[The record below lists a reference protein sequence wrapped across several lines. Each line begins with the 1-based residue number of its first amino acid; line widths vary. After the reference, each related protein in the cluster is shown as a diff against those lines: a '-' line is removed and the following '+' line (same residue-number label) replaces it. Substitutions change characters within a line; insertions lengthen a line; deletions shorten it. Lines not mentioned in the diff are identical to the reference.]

1 MTNRARV
8 LRRLVAKN
16 LALTLAYRGAF
27 FILMLSTVISPLV
40 SLLIWR
46 TVIDHGVRLPLDRSQ
61 FVTYYVL
68 LGLVSMLTG
77 VWQAPY
83 TAETIRLGRLSP
95 ELLRPAP
102 VILQPIAN
110 NLGEKIVKLPLLLPI
125 VVGVALLFDDD
136 FRPPTDPLAWLLF
149 VLSLPAAAAIN
160 FLLDYLVGLLAFWL
174 DDVGGLIRVLG
185 LVRGFLAGRLVPLA
199 LFPPSFGPLLE
210 AQPFRY
216 TLSFPLEVVT
226 GALDAAALLRG
237 FGWQVVWLI
246 ILIGAYRAVWRRGLR
261 LYSSVGG

>member
-1 MTNRARV
+1 MTRLARTFT
-8 LRRLVAKN
+8 RLVAKN
-16 LALTLAYRGAF
+16 LALTLAYRGGF
-27 FILMLSTVISPLV
+27 LILMLSTVISPLI

-46 TVIDHGVRLPLDRSQ
+46 TVLDHGVRLPLDRPQ

-77 VWQAPY
+77 VWEAPY
-83 TAETIRLGRLSP
+83 TAEAIRLGRLSP

-110 NLGEKIVKLPLLLPI
+110 NVGEKIVKLPLLLPI
-125 VVGVALLFDDD
+125 VAGVALLFADD
-136 FRPPTDPLAWLLF
+136 FSLPTAPLAWLLF
-149 VLSLPAAAAIN
+149 LFSLPVAAAIN

-199 LFPPSFGPLLE
+199 LFPPALGPLLD

-226 GALDAAALLRG
+226 GALDADALLRG
-237 FGWQVVWLI
+237 FAWQVVWLLV
-246 ILIGAYRAVWRRGLR
+246 LIGAYRVVWRRGLR